1 MNRIYDQQYN
11 KNKATNLPDQVNE
24 PIKKSNSNTRR
35 IDIEKELKTDKT
47 GINQKQ
53 QELEE
58 ILDELQS
65 HTENEKQLSQ
75 NTYIRLAKILQEN
88 YENYK
93 YNEAMNFQDKII
105 EYMKRNGY
113 NKLELK

>member
-1 MNRIYDQQYN
+1 M
-11 KNKATNLPDQVNE
+11 KNNYHKIP
-24 PIKKSNSNTRR
+24 
-35 IDIEKELKTDKT
+35 
-47 GINQKQ
+47 
-53 QELEE
+53 
-58 ILDELQS
+58 
-65 HTENEKQLSQ
+65 
-75 NTYIRLAKILQEN
+75 IRLAKILQEN